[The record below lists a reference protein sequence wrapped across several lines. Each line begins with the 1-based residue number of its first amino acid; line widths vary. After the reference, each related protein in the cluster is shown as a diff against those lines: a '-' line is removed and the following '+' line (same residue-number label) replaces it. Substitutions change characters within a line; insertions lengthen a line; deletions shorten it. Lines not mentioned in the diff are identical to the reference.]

1 MGYKHFDTV
10 VIGSGVAGLSFLH
23 YFDLAY
29 KKMSTKK
36 KTTIALFSKSTFSN
50 TNTNWAQG
58 GIASVGLPNSLH
70 PDSIADH
77 CHDTMVAGCY
87 TNNEHIVKKVV
98 EQGPQLMQ
106 DLLAMGMPF
115 DTDANNVIDLAK
127 EGGHGN
133 ARVWHVKDYTGKAL
147 QQTLEN
153 RVFISDHVTSFEN
166 CCVTDIRKIGEGL
179 FEVKTFNTNSC
190 LFETYT
196 TNFVVLATGGVGQLY
211 AKTTNTS
218 IATGEG
224 IYFAHNLGAT
234 IKDLSY
240 IQFHPTGLYSNHS
253 SVYLITEALRG
264 AGAVLRNAA
273 GENFMPRYHAS
284 GSLAPRDIVSRA
296 IINEMKKDNTPYVFL
311 DATVIDSQIIES
323 HFPSIKAGVQE
334 IAGIDMTTTFIP
346 IIPTQHYSC
355 GGIEVNAYGE
365 STVQN
370 LYAIGECASTGLHGA
385 NRLASN
391 SLLEGLAFA
400 KFAAHQIAEA
410 TLINNYATSLP
421 IADAQGPLIQ
431 KILDIDRHVLQQ
443 TVSEYAGVVKTH
455 EGLAIG
461 LSRIQNMISEAHA
474 LETFS
479 IEKFETTCMATT
491 ALLLFK
497 DAIAQ
502 TKNVGVFYN
511 ASIA

>member
-1 MGYKHFDTV
+1 MGDKHFDTV

-23 YFDLAY
+23 YFNRASQ
-29 KKMSTKK
+29 KMSSQK
-36 KTTIALFSKSTFSN
+36 KTAVALFSKSIFSN

-70 PDSIADH
+70 PDSIGDH

-87 TNNEHIVKKVV
+87 TNNEYIVKKVV
-98 EQGPQLMQ
+98 EQGPQLMH
-106 DLLAMGMPF
+106 DLLEMGMPF
-115 DTDANNVIDLAK
+115 DKDANNDIDLAK

-133 ARVWHVKDYTGKAL
+133 ARVWHVKDFTGKAL

-153 RVFISDHVTSFEN
+153 NVFKSDNVTKYEH
-166 CCVTDIRKIGEGL
+166 CCVTNICKITDSL
-179 FEVKTFNTNSC
+179 FEVKTYNTIRC

-211 AKTTNTS
+211 AQTTNTS
-218 IATGEG
+218 IATGDG
-224 IYFAHNLGAT
+224 IYFAHKLGAA

-296 IINEMKKDNTPYVFL
+296 IISEMKNDNAPYVFL
-311 DATVIDSQIIES
+311 DATVIDRQTIES
-323 HFPSIKAGVQE
+323 HFPSIKAGVQDL
-334 IAGIDMTTTFIP
+334 IGIDITTTFIP
-346 IIPTQHYSC
+346 IMPTQHYSC
-355 GGIEVNAYGE
+355 GGVQVNEYGQ

-400 KFAAHQIAEA
+400 GFAANQIAEA
-410 TLINNYATSLP
+410 VLFNNYATALP
-421 IADAQGPLIQ
+421 TINEQSHLIDQ
-431 KILDIDRHVLQQ
+431 VLDLDRHVLQQ
-443 TVSEYAGVVKTH
+443 IVSEYAGVVKTH

-461 LSRIQNMISEAHA
+461 LARIQNMISEAHVS
-474 LETFS
+474 ETFS
-479 IEKFETTCMATT
+479 LEKFETTCMATT
-491 ALLLFK
+491 ALLLFE

>member
-1 MGYKHFDTV
+1 MGDKHFDTV

-23 YFDLAY
+23 YFNRAC
-29 KKMSTKK
+29 KKMSPQK
-36 KTTIALFSKSTFSN
+36 KTSVALFSKSIFSN

-58 GIASVGLPNSLH
+58 GIASVGLTNSLH

-87 TNNEHIVKKVV
+87 TNNEYIVKKVV

-106 DLLAMGMPF
+106 DLLEMGMPF
-115 DTDANNVIDLAK
+115 DKDANNDIDLAK

-133 ARVWHVKDYTGKAL
+133 ARVWHVKDFTGKAL

-153 RVFISDHVTSFEN
+153 NVFKSDNVTKYEH
-166 CCVTDIRKIGEGL
+166 CCVTNISKITDSL
-179 FEVKTFNTNSC
+179 FEVKTYNTIRCS
-190 LFETYT
+190 FETYT

-211 AKTTNTS
+211 AQTTNTS
-218 IATGEG
+218 IATGDG
-224 IYFAHNLGAT
+224 VYFAHKLGAA

-240 IQFHPTGLYSNHS
+240 IQFHPTGLYSKHS

-296 IINEMKKDNTPYVFL
+296 IISEMKNDNAPYVFL
-311 DATVIDSQIIES
+311 DATVIDRQTIES
-323 HFPSIKAGVQE
+323 HFPSIKAGVQDL
-334 IAGIDMTTTFIP
+334 IGIDITTTFIP

-355 GGIEVNAYGE
+355 GGIQVNEYGQ

-400 KFAAHQIAEA
+400 KFAANQIAEA
-410 TLINNYATSLP
+410 VLFNNYATALP
-421 IADAQGPLIQ
+421 TTNEQSHLIDQ
-431 KILDIDRHVLQQ
+431 VLDLERHVLQQ
-443 TVSEYAGVVKTH
+443 IVSENAGVVKTH

-461 LSRIQNMISEAHA
+461 LARIQNMISEAHVS
-474 LETFS
+474 ETFS
-479 IEKFETTCMATT
+479 LEKFETTCMAKT
-491 ALLLFK
+491 ALLLFE

-502 TKNVGVFYN
+502 TKNVGVYYN
-511 ASIA
+511 VSIA